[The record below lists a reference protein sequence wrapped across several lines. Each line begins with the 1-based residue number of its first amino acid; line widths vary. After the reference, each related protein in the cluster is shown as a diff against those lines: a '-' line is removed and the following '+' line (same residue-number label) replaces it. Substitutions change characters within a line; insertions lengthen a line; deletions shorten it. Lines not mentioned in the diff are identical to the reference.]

1 MKRPRILLA
10 DDHRI
15 VAEGLRGLLEPEFEL
30 VGIVEDG
37 RALLAAAEKLRPD
50 VIVADISM
58 PLLNGI
64 DSVRQIKKTH
74 EDIKVVFL
82 TMHPDV
88 TYAASAF
95 EAGASGYVLKH
106 SAPAELIT
114 AIRSALSGKTYVTPL
129 LAGELMQ
136 FYKGKPDNR
145 DETTMLT
152 RRQREVL
159 QLFAEGRSAKEIAA
173 ILNISP
179 RTAEFHKYR
188 IMDDLGLKTSAELIQ
203 YAIRHGIAAQSVTP
217 PANPGRNAGE
227 TDF

>member
-15 VAEGLRGLLEPEFEL
+15 VVEGLRGLLEPEFEI

-37 RALLAAAEKLRPD
+37 RALLTAAEKLRPN

-74 EDIKVVFL
+74 EEIKVVFL

-106 SAPAELIT
+106 SAPSELVT
-114 AIRSALSGKTYVTPL
+114 AIKSALRGKTYVTPL

-136 FYKGKPDNR
+136 FYKKRTDQR
-145 DETTMLT
+145 DELT
-152 RRQREVL
+152 RLTPRQREVL
-159 QLFAEGRSAKEIAA
+159 QLLAEGRSAKDIAA
-173 ILNISP
+173 ILNISA
-179 RTAEFHKYR
+179 RTVEFHKYR
-188 IMDDLGLKTSAELIQ
+188 IMDDLGITSAAELVK
-203 YAIRHGIAAQSVTP
+203 YAIEHGL
-217 PANPGRNAGE
+217 AGG
-227 TDF
+227 

>member
-1 MKRPRILLA
+1 VKRPRILLA

-64 DSVRQIKKTH
+64 DSVRQLKKTR
-74 EDIKVVFL
+74 EEIKVVFL

-106 SAPAELIT
+106 SAPSELVT
-114 AIRSALSGKTYVTPL
+114 AIHSALRGKTYVTPL

-136 FYKGKPDNR
+136 FYKENTDSR
-145 DETTMLT
+145 DESTRLT
-152 RRQREVL
+152 PRQREVL
-159 QLFAEGRSAKEIAA
+159 QLLAEGRSAKEIAT

-179 RTAEFHKYR
+179 RTVEFHKYR
-188 IMDDLGLKTSAELIQ
+188 IMEDLGLKTSADLVQ
-203 YAIRHGIAAQSVTP
+203 YAIRHGISDQSISP
-217 PANPGRNAGE
+217 PVDPKRNTHG
-227 TDF
+227 T

>member
-15 VAEGLRGLLEPEFEL
+15 VTEGLKGLLEPEFEL

-64 DSVRQIKKTH
+64 DSVRQIKRTQ
-74 EDIKVVFL
+74 DDVKVVFL

-88 TYAASAF
+88 TYAVSAI

-106 SAPAELIT
+106 SAPSELVT
-114 AIRSALSGKTYVTPL
+114 AIQTVLKGKTYITPL
-129 LAGELMQ
+129 LADEFKQ
-136 FYKGKPDNR
+136 FSKERTNQR
-145 DETTMLT
+145 DEVTRLT
-152 RRQREVL
+152 PRQREIL
-159 QLFAEGRSAKEIAA
+159 QLLAEGHSAKKIATV
-173 ILNISP
+173 LNISS
-179 RTAEFHKYR
+179 RTVEFHKYR
-188 IMDDLGLKTSAELIQ
+188 IMKDLGITSAAELVQ
-203 YAIRHGIAAQSVTP
+203 YAVRHGIVTK
-217 PANPGRNAGE
+217 
-227 TDF
+227 